1 MLKLSLPIICIFTL
15 LIVSSTQSAETISG
29 PYCGQEPPGLVPKI
43 FAPGFISLPNRYE
56 SFITFT
62 PDGNECYFT
71 QHHAEWAPYWIMM
84 SVCRNGTWTTPQR
97 APFTNNSSV
106 CTSIS
111 SDGTKLFF
119 TLNSSVYQCLRTAE
133 GGWSSPVR
141 VNSPVS
147 SASYE
152 FSCHFSEKNNMFVC
166 SWRPGGLGGCDGW
179 VIPYVNGQWQQAQ
192 NLRTLNSHV
201 GDCCFAPGPNE
212 DYLIFQSRRP
222 PTGGGGGFFGT
233 DLHISF
239 ATDEGGWTAP
249 RNLGSIINSSATD
262 LGPWI
267 SYDGRYLFF
276 SSDRQG
282 PHDIYWVST
291 DAFLPDPN
299 GPIQNLTSNQRFNSI
314 QCAINYAD
322 EGNTIVIN
330 PGVYNESIVLTSKT
344 VVLQSVDPNNPS
356 SIGSTIIQGSTDSP
370 VVTLQGNPTA
380 CEIAGLTIRAGSI
393 GIKGTGTNTTI
404 RNCRIMDNTTHGLEL
419 SQGSSPNLQHCLIT
433 SNGQT
438 GITMLD
444 GPGRNPC
451 QPNIEN
457 CIIVGNSQADIVGG
471 EPVITDSVVPQ

>member
-1 MLKLSLPIICIFTL
+1 
-15 LIVSSTQSAETISG
+15 
-29 PYCGQEPPGLVPKI
+29 
-43 FAPGFISLPNRYE
+43 
-56 SFITFT
+56 
-62 PDGNECYFT
+62 
-71 QHHAEWAPYWIMM
+71 
-84 SVCRNGTWTTPQR
+84 
-97 APFTNNSSV
+97 
-106 CTSIS
+106 
-111 SDGTKLFF
+111 
-119 TLNSSVYQCLRTAE
+119 
-133 GGWSSPVR
+133 
-141 VNSPVS
+141 
-147 SASYE
+147 
-152 FSCHFSEKNNMFVC
+152 MFVC